1 MDITKFLKNF
11 ADQFVDIDT
20 SGIKPETRFKE
31 IEGWSSLLAFS
42 VIAMID
48 DEYGISL
55 KGDDIRNSN
64 TISDLFELVKSKL

>member
-11 ADQFVDIDT
+11 ADQFDDIDT

>member
-11 ADQFVDIDT
+11 ADQFDDIDA
-20 SGIKPETRFKE
+20 SVLKPETRFKD

-48 DEYGISL
+48 EEYNVSL
-55 KGDDIRNSN
+55 KGDDIRNSS